1 MKSSAPL
8 ESPQVKSTAGQ
19 LVQRGGERGDLGRM
33 DGEWVEDAAA
43 YFNTLRG
50 RRDGCQDDGGATKE
64 EIVAHP
70 KLIETGFFGSYGKGH
85 VVLHRQVVIEAQA
98 ELHDVE
104 LLMMAS
110 ASISTRY
117 SSPTKACTYSKVFA
131 GRISPKC
138 LP

>member
-8 ESPQVKSTAGQ
+8 ESPKLNRPAGQ
-19 LVQRGGERGDLGRM
+19 LVQRGREHGDLGRM
-33 DGEWVEDAAA
+33 DGERVEDAAA
-43 YFNTLRG
+43 NFNTLRG

-64 EIVAHP
+64 EVVAHP
-70 KLIETGFFGSYGKGH
+70 KLIETGLFRSYGIGH

-98 ELHDVE
+98 ELHDME

-117 SSPTKACTYSKVFA
+117 SSPTKA
-131 GRISPKC
+131 
-138 LP
+138 